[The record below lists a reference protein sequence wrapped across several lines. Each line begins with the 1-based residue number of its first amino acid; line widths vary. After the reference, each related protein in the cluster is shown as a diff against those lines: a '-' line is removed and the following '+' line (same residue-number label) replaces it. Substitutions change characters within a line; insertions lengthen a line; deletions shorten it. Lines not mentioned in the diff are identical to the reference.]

1 MEYDVSVREAT
12 HDELLQIVSCI
23 EHKSKHELEV
33 VLAEADKAGK
43 GDLLRMKWRQ
53 DVEKRVAFERDQQMV
68 SSTEIN
74 NYNTINVM
82 FLTITGKRTNKWSTI
97 KIRMGR

>member
-1 MEYDVSVREAT
+1 MEYDVSVRGAT

-82 FLTITGKRTNKWSTI
+82 FLTITGKCTNKWSTI